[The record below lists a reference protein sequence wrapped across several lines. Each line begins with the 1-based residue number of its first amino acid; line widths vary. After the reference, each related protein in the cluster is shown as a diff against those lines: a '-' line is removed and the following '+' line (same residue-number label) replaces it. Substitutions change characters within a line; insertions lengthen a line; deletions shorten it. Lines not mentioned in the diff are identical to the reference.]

1 MFKNF
6 LDLKMQR
13 KTGEDLHTLIEGD
26 LSGNQKFWSKWKFY
40 LEKSEKEKT
49 EKSRPGQNHI
59 LISGHV

>member
-13 KTGEDLHTLIEGD
+13 KMGKVSTL
-26 LSGNQKFWSKWKFY
+26 Y

-49 EKSRPGQNHI
+49 EESRQGIIHI
-59 LISGHV
+59 LNSGQV

>member
-13 KTGEDLHTLIEGD
+13 KMGKISTL
-26 LSGNQKFWSKWKFY
+26 Y

-49 EKSRPGQNHI
+49 KE
-59 LISGHV
+59 